1 MRRVLVL
8 ALFGMMAVS
17 QSISYQSIE
26 AVSSEP
32 IIIADQAQFPPP
44 PECGLY
50 DTCKGNKK

>member
-17 QSISYQSIE
+17 QSFSYQGIE
-26 AVSSEP
+26 AVSSKP
-32 IIIADQAQFPPP
+32 IVATDQAQYPPP

-50 DTCKGNKK
+50 DTCKGEKR